1 MLPVFYSLEQ
11 FYKRKHV
18 LFILRLQHDYVVWDI
33 DGIGILFN
41 DRWVKGGYLIY
52 TTRAAQSEP
61 YVSLMIQMRE
71 VVSIGQ
77 CNKKYNKGN

>member
-1 MLPVFYSLEQ
+1 MLPVFYSLGQ
-11 FYKRKHV
+11 YYKRKHV

-41 DRWVKGGYLIY
+41 DRWVKGGYFIY

-61 YVSLMIQMRE
+61 YVSLMTQMRKI
-71 VVSIGQ
+71 VSIGQ
-77 CNKKYNKGN
+77 CNKK

>member
-18 LFILRLQHDYVVWDI
+18 LFILQLQHDYVVWDI
-33 DGIGILFN
+33 DDVGILFN

-61 YVSLMIQMRE
+61 YVSLMIQMRKI
-71 VVSIGQ
+71 VSIGQ
-77 CNKKYNKGN
+77 CNKK

>member
-1 MLPVFYSLEQ
+1 MNIVVTCFLLLIGQY
-11 FYKRKHV
+11 YKRKHV

-33 DGIGILFN
+33 DDVGILFN

-52 TTRAAQSEP
+52 TTPAAQSEP

-77 CNKKYNKGN
+77 CNKK

>member
-33 DGIGILFN
+33 DDVGILFN

-52 TTRAAQSEP
+52 TTPAAQSEP
-61 YVSLMIQMRE
+61 LCLTYDTDAQN
-71 VVSIGQ
+71 SI
-77 CNKKYNKGN
+77 YRSM

>member
-1 MLPVFYSLEQ
+1 MLPVFYSLGQ
-11 FYKRKHV
+11 YYKRKHV

-41 DRWVKGGYLIY
+41 DRLVKGEYLIY
-52 TTRAAQSEP
+52 TTRAIQSEP
-61 YVSLMIQMRE
+61 YVSLIIKMRE

-77 CNKKYNKGN
+77 CNNK

>member
-1 MLPVFYSLEQ
+1 MLF
-11 FYKRKHV
+11 V
-18 LFILRLQHDYVVWDI
+18 LQCQHGFVAWDI

-41 DRWVKGGYLIY
+41 DRWVKGEYLIY

-61 YVSLMIQMRE
+61 YVSLMIQMRG

-77 CNKKYNKGN
+77 CNKK

>member
-1 MLPVFYSLEQ
+1 MLPVFYSLGQ
-11 FYKRKHV
+11 YYKRKHV

-41 DRWVKGGYLIY
+41 DRLVKGEYLIY
-52 TTRAAQSEP
+52 TTRAIQSEP
-61 YVSLMIQMRE
+61 YVSLIIKMRE

-77 CNKKYNKGN
+77 CNKK

>member
-1 MLPVFYSLEQ
+1 MLPVFYSLGQ
-11 FYKRKHV
+11 YYKRKHV

-41 DRWVKGGYLIY
+41 DRWVKGEYLIY
-52 TTRAAQSEP
+52 TTRAIQSEP

-77 CNKKYNKGN
+77 CNKK

>member
-1 MLPVFYSLEQ
+1 M
-11 FYKRKHV
+11 

-41 DRWVKGGYLIY
+41 DRLVKGEYLIY
-52 TTRAAQSEP
+52 TTRAIQSEP
-61 YVSLMIQMRE
+61 YVSLIIKMRE

-77 CNKKYNKGN
+77 CNNK